1 MMLSKFRALPPK
13 WAIDERIR
21 LACTEQKIERCVS
34 ILVEVGYTA
43 SAKRL
48 AYDLIGIGYEKDK
61 LEERI
66 REILIHGHINQRAR
80 IQEQGY

>member
-1 MMLSKFRALPPK
+1 MMLSKFQALPPK

-21 LACTEQKIERCVS
+21 LEKLEQEIKQCVS
-34 ILVEVGYTA
+34 TLVKAKYTA

-48 AYDLIGIGYEKDK
+48 SYDLIGISNEKAK
-61 LEERI
+61 LEKRI

>member
-43 SAKRL
+43 SARRL
-48 AYDLIGIGYEKDK
+48 SCDLVAINHEKAK
-61 LEERI
+61 LEKRI